1 MAAALPIT
9 FPMTPGLPSRRLNAA
24 GVVSIMLAL
33 LALGIVVVRSIGWV
47 LSAITALSIW
57 QLAIVAGG
65 LLVIASLVRLAD
77 RVRQHEGELAALRSQ
92 IATVRDQIET
102 AKAPVISLDAARPR
116 ERARKAS

>member
-1 MAAALPIT
+1 MPKADLDGIEETNRTGYPAPFDAQVA
-9 FPMTPGLPSRRLNAA
+9 GRWYRRLAP
-24 GVVSIMLAL
+24 
-33 LALGIVVVRSIGWV
+33 ALG
-47 LSAITALSIW
+47 LSDF
-57 QLAIVAGG
+57 G
-65 LLVIASLVRLAD
+65 ASLVRLAD